1 MPRVCHALLGAPRYG
16 GQAFFAAA
24 LGLALVLSIACSKPT
39 PAPPEVTPPS
49 AGETINGTE
58 RIGWLQRAA
67 DATELSSVRYT
78 LWVDGARSELT
89 GASCDT
95 TATADG
101 FSCSARL
108 PTLSA
113 GAHTVELSSFI
124 VDGSVF
130 ESARSAALR
139 VNVVTLV
146 ESTTKLGSDP
156 IHSVTNGLAV
166 TVDGARLRVE
176 LVADDLNQPTD
187 LAFATDGRLLIAERG
202 GTIRSVRD
210 GTLSAPARVS
220 DTFSRG
226 DRLLAIAVD
235 PDFART
241 RFVFAVVA
249 GGRTF
254 TLTRMREV
262 SDTLGDRAVILD
274 GIRAPASEPS
284 ASLRFGADGKL
295 YATFDD
301 GGEAQRAGDLSSS
314 NGKVLRVNADGT
326 TPDDQAGGSP
336 LYASA
341 SRAPAGIDWQPQ
353 TGVLWVADRLGPAII
368 AVGAETA
375 AGKGTRGV
383 VQERWALPAA
393 STPSGAAFARGTLI
407 PALAGDLLVAS
418 SEGRQI
424 LRVRFDPLNR
434 SRVAATEPLL
444 QDLVGPVVAIASGPD
459 GSIYFATPRSVG
471 RLVPE

>member
-1 MPRVCHALLGAPRYG
+1 MPHVCHRLLAAVSTLALL
-16 GQAFFAAA
+16 
-24 LGLALVLSIACSKPT
+24 LSIACSKQTPT
-39 PAPPEVTPPS
+39 PAPPEVTPPA

-67 DATELSSVRYT
+67 DAVELASVRYT
-78 LWVDGARSELT
+78 IWVDGARSELT
-89 GASCDT
+89 GTSCDAS
-95 TATADG
+95 TAAADG

-113 GAHTVELSSFI
+113 GAHTLELSSFV

-130 ESARSAALR
+130 ESARSSPLR
-139 VNVVTLV
+139 VTVVTLV
-146 ESTTKLGSDP
+146 ESTGKVGSDP
-156 IHSVTNGLAV
+156 ILTGSSEIGVRPLSLTI
-166 TVDGARLRVE
+166 DGARLRVE

-187 LAFATDGRLLIAERG
+187 LAFAPDGRLFIAERG
-202 GTIRSVRD
+202 GTIRTVRD
-210 GTLSAPARVS
+210 RTLSAPAHVS

-241 RFVFAVVA
+241 RFVFAIIA

-254 TLTRMREV
+254 TLTRVREI

-274 GIRAPASEPS
+274 GIRAPASEPA

-295 YATFDD
+295 YAAFDD
-301 GGEAQRAGDLSSS
+301 GGEAQLAGDLSSS

-326 TPDDQAGGSP
+326 TPDDQAGASP

-341 SRAPAGIDWQPQ
+341 SRAPAGVDWQPE

-368 AVGAETA
+368 AVGAESTA
-375 AGKGTRGV
+375 IGRGTRGV
-383 VQERWALPAA
+383 VQQRWPLPAA
-393 STPSGAAFARGTLI
+393 SVPSGAAFARGTLI
-407 PALAGDLLVAS
+407 PVLSGDLLVAS
-418 SEGRQI
+418 SEGRHV

-434 SRVAATEPLL
+434 SRVAAMEPLL
-444 QDLVGPVVAIASGPD
+444 QDLVGPVVAIASGPE
-459 GSIYFATPRSVG
+459 GAIYFATPRSVG

>member
-1 MPRVCHALLGAPRYG
+1 
-16 GQAFFAAA
+16 
-24 LGLALVLSIACSKPT
+24 
-39 PAPPEVTPPS
+39 VTPPS

-58 RIGWLQRAA
+58 RLGWTQRA
-67 DATELSSVRYT
+67 DAAELSSVRYAIY
-78 LWVDGARSELT
+78 VDGTRSELA
-89 GASCDT
+89 GASCDA
-95 TATADG
+95 TASADG
-101 FSCSARL
+101 FTCSATL

-113 GAHTVELSSFI
+113 GAHTLEVASF
-124 VDGSVF
+124 VNDGSIL
-130 ESARSAALR
+130 ESARSTALR
-139 VNVVTLV
+139 VTVVTLV
-146 ESTTKLGSDP
+146 ESTRKVGSDP
-156 IHSVTNGLAV
+156 ISTGSTEFGVRPLSVA
-166 TVDGARLRVE
+166 VDGARLRVE

-187 LAFATDGRLLIAERG
+187 LAFAPDGRLFIAERG

-210 GTLSAPARVS
+210 GRLSAPARVS

-226 DRLLAIAVD
+226 DRLLAIAMD

-241 RFVFAVVA
+241 RFVFAVTA

-262 SDTLGDRAVILD
+262 SDTLGDRAVLLD

-295 YATFDD
+295 YAAFDD

-314 NGKVLRVNADGT
+314 NAKVLRVNADGT
-326 TPDDQAGGSP
+326 TPDDQAGASP

-341 SRAPAGIDWQPQ
+341 SRAPAGLDWQPQ
-353 TGVLWVADRLGPAII
+353 TGALWVADRLGPAII
-368 AVGAETA
+368 AVGAEPAA

-383 VQERWALPAA
+383 VHKRWPLPAA
-393 STPSGAAFARGTLI
+393 SVPSGAAFARGTRI

-418 SEGRQI
+418 SEGRHL

-444 QDLVGPVVAIASGPD
+444 QDLVGPIVAIASGPD
-459 GSIYFATPRSVG
+459 GAIYFATPRSVG